1 VTAPVVASARPW
13 RTVTAAV
20 AAAPVTTGFLVV
32 IWTAAI
38 ATTAV
43 RHGPHGELRHIAG
56 VGVRPLAEGR
66 WWTPLTSGLWAHGL
80 AGYVVTTV
88 LAVVL
93 LPIAERRLGGRR
105 TVAVLVGSQVVGS
118 LVGVGLVGYGAA
130 LGGEW
135 AGVLARGSEIGPA
148 SAVLGTVLAA
158 SAAMDTLWRRRTR
171 LLVGSLL
178 LIMALYSG
186 LLVDVVRLTIG
197 LTGFALG
204 VLLRPARRLTARAP
218 STPESRALVALL
230 VAISAVGPVVAVW
243 AGTPIGP
250 LSVLRHVM
258 VPELPAADTVRG
270 MCDLGQSVDCRTLQA
285 ALRLSGW
292 GPALFALVPA
302 LLVLVIAEGLRRG
315 RRAAWSAGVVVHTVL
330 FGLGVVQAVSVL
342 TVPDEERIYLAGLP
356 AGQSVLSVVL
366 PLALPALVLVVLVL
380 ARRRFTVSRPGG
392 RPLVLAGVAVL
403 GGTAVLWLG
412 GGWLFRYGFDRPV
425 SVVDLLVE
433 LPQRYVPPGYL
444 AMTPARLLPVSPA
457 ATVLFEWTGVVFWLA
472 VTGLL
477 LRLVTTHGTPADIGD
492 RERARELL
500 RQDPRSN
507 LGQIAMWAGHRYW
520 FTADGRTAIAY
531 RVHGSVALTTGGP
544 FGAPGTDQA
553 AIAEFTRHCRELGL
567 IPCLYTITER
577 TAAACTALGYD
588 LVRVAEETVLWLPT
602 LEFTGRRWQDVR
614 TARNRAA
621 KLGVTAV
628 WTTYPDAPTGVVDQ
642 LKSIS
647 EEWIADK
654 GLPEMGF
661 TLGGLAELAEPETR
675 LLVAID
681 AAGVVHGV
689 TSWLPVYRDGAVVG
703 WTLDFMRRRT
713 DGFPGVM
720 EFLIAEAAVSC
731 RSWGAEFLSLSGAP
745 LATVDRAEQP
755 TWLQRLLS
763 LVASTLE
770 PVYGF
775 GSLLAFK
782 AKFQPEYHP
791 LYLAYPETAALPAIG
806 RAITH
811 AYLPN
816 LSPRQLAS
824 LTRRLVH

>member
-1 VTAPVVASARPW
+1 MT
-13 RTVTAAV
+13 
-20 AAAPVTTGFLVV
+20 AAPVTTGFLVV
-32 IWTAAI
+32 IWTVAI
-38 ATTAV
+38 ATAAV
-43 RHGPHGELRHIAG
+43 HRGPHGELRRIVG
-56 VGVRPLAEGR
+56 IGVRPLADGR

-80 AGYVVTTV
+80 AGYVVATV

-105 TVAVLVGSQVVGS
+105 TLAVLVGSQVLGS
-118 LVGVGLVGYGAA
+118 LAGVGLVALGAD

-135 AGVLARGSEIGPA
+135 TGMLARGSEIGPA

-158 SAAMDTLWRRRTR
+158 SAAMDTLWRRRIR

-178 LIMALYSG
+178 LIMMLFSG
-186 LLVDVVRLTIG
+186 LLVDVTRLTIG
-197 LTGFALG
+197 LTGLALG
-204 VLLRPARRLTARAP
+204 VLLRPGRRLTSRAP
-218 STPESRALVALL
+218 STPEARALVALL
-230 VAISAVGPVVAVW
+230 VAIAAVGPVVAVW

-250 LSVLRHVM
+250 LSVLRHVV
-258 VPELPAADTVRG
+258 VPELPAADTVRA
-270 MCDLGQSVDCRTLQA
+270 MCDLGRTGDCHALQA

-292 GPALFALVPA
+292 GPGLFALVPA
-302 LLVLVIAEGLRRG
+302 LLLLVIAEGLRRG
-315 RRAAWSAGVVVHTVL
+315 RRAAWWAGVVVHTVL

-342 TVPDEERIYLAGLP
+342 TVPDEERIYTAGLP
-356 AGQSVLSVVL
+356 AGQSVLSLVL

-380 ARRRFTVSRPGG
+380 ARRRFSVSRPGG
-392 RPLVLAGVAVL
+392 RPLVLAGVAAL
-403 GGTAVLWLG
+403 GATAAVWLV
-412 GGWLFRYGFDRPV
+412 GGWLVRDGFDRPARFL
-425 SVVDLLVE
+425 DLLVE

-444 AMTPARLLPVSPA
+444 AMTPPRLLPVSPA
-457 ATVLFEWTGVVFWLA
+457 STVLFEWTGVVFWLA
-472 VTGLL
+472 VTALL
-477 LRLVTTHGTPADIGD
+477 LRLFVTYATPAAIGD

-507 LGQIAMWAGHRYW
+507 LGQIAMWSGHRYW
-520 FTADGRTAIAY
+520 FTEDGRTAIAY

-544 FGAPGTDQA
+544 FGAAGTDRA
-553 AIAEFTRHCRELGL
+553 AIAEFTRYCRELGL
-567 IPCLYTITER
+567 LPCLYTITEH
-577 TAAACTALGYD
+577 TAAACTALGYER
-588 LVRVAEETVLWLPT
+588 VRVAEETVLWLST
-602 LEFTGRRWQDVR
+602 LSFTGRRWQDVR

-628 WTTYPDAPTGVVDQ
+628 WTTYPDAPAGVIDQ
-642 LKSIS
+642 VKSIS

-661 TLGGLAELAEPETR
+661 TLGGLAELAEQETR

-681 AAGVVHGV
+681 AAGLVHGV

-703 WTLDFMRRRT
+703 WTLDFMRRRA
-713 DGFPGVM
+713 DGFPGAM

-755 TWLQRLLS
+755 TWLQRLLG

-782 AKFQPEYHP
+782 AKFQPEYRP

-811 AYLPN
+811 AYLPH
-816 LSPRQLAS
+816 LSPRQLAR